1 MARAQSARTCFEEVL
16 QAEDRPEMADALHLA
31 VRTAHLKTQLYPMA
45 RPIAVH
51 GRGRREDGPGV
62 AQWEP

>member
-1 MARAQSARTCFEEVL
+1 MAHARWAWTFLKEVL
-16 QAEDRPEMADALHLA
+16 QAEDRPETADALHLA
-31 VRTAHLKTQLYPMA
+31 VQAARLKTHLYPMA

-62 AQWEP
+62 ADWKP

>member
-1 MARAQSARTCFEEVL
+1 MARARWAWTCFEEVL
-16 QAEDRPEMADALHLA
+16 QAEDRPETADALHLA
-31 VRTAHLKTQLYPMA
+31 VQAAHLKTQQYPMA

-62 AQWEP
+62 AEWEP